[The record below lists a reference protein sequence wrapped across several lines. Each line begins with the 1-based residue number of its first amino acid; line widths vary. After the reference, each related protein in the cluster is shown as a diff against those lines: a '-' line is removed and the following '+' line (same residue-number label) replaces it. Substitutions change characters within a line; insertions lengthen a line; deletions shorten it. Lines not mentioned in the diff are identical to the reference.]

1 MVLVKLENTNLWPHP
16 KRNFHQSNI
25 RSNCSGNFELERK
38 FGADA
43 TALVNKAI
51 ADQVPYPSVVYQ
63 LSEILF
69 DLQYKNRKLSDM
81 RTEAFRQAIVRAGTS
96 DIPKMKGK

>member
-1 MVLVKLENTNLWPHP
+1 MASSQKELSPEQYQEQLL
-16 KRNFHQSNI
+16 RQ
-25 RSNCSGNFELERK
+25 FELERK

>member
-1 MVLVKLENTNLWPHP
+1 MASSQKELSPEQYQEQLL
-16 KRNFHQSNI
+16 R
-25 RSNCSGNFELERK
+25 RFELERK

-69 DLQYKNRKLSDM
+69 DLQYKNRKLSDL